1 MNTKEK
7 EELFKLEVENLSL
20 LEGRE
25 VKGGGE
31 AGTACSNPECE
42 GSGGT
47 ICSNGG
53 CDDTS
58 GGLCFN

>member
-1 MNTKEK
+1 MVVKEK

-31 AGTACSNPECE
+31 GGWFCNNDTCDQDD
-42 GSGGT
+42 SG
-47 ICSNGG
+47 
-53 CDDTS
+53 
-58 GGLCFN
+58 CFCNNDNCG